1 MFFKDKHCPTCG
13 GSGTQVFTPLK
24 PGERKAL
31 GTNRTALWRCT
42 AAGCRWYQPWGHQ
55 AGGGRLPEDLQNPE
69 AGASV

>member
-24 PGERKAL
+24 PEERKAL
-31 GTNRTALWRCT
+31 GTHRTDLWRCS

-55 AGGGRLPEDLQNPE
+55 AGGGRLPEELQNPG
-69 AGASV
+69 ADASV